1 MITNT
6 GKNILG
12 KYLIGQ
18 APSYASY
25 IAIGCGPQPKA
36 SDHVFSPSERED
48 YQNRTSLEFEMD
60 RWQITSRGYITENQI
75 ITVDGVEVVVPVSK
89 IVFTTEIPSDPRY
102 EITEVGVFSAGANP
116 AAGAFDSKMLY
127 SFTTSETWEYH
138 NSEGKEDI
146 PLIETP
152 LDYNSDTDNK
162 DNVILGE
169 YNISSE
175 TVPQFCPVFRA
186 YADDRAFN
194 DEERLARYERP
205 RFLNDA
211 MMIVGNLSNLSI
223 GSDGRIVVNET
234 NPGGHI
240 HNIDPS
246 FNLTKNSPLDEIK
259 LAFSVV
265 NKNPTNDEFPDQ
277 VILMVEFS
285 NSDTQGQGEWS
296 RMEIIMN
303 NGTDPGEY
311 DFTQNRYFSISK
323 KLSELHSSIGAN
335 WGDVSIVKIYGCTKK
350 AGLLSDNF
358 YISLDAMR
366 LENVTSFN
374 PLYGLSGYSVISN
387 VGSQPITKEK
397 GTTSYLEFR
406 FAVDVV

>member
-18 APSYASY
+18 APAYASY
-25 IAIGCGPQPKA
+25 IAVGCGPSPKA
-36 SDHVFSPSERED
+36 SDHVFSPSEIAE
-48 YQNRTSLEFEMD
+48 YQNKTSLEFEMD
-60 RWQITSRGYITENQI
+60 RWQITSRGFITENQI
-75 ITVDGVEVVVPVSK
+75 IDVNGTDVTVPVSK

-102 EITEVGVFSAGANP
+102 EITEVGIFSAGANP

-138 NSEGKEDI
+138 NSEGSDDI
-146 PLIETP
+146 PLIDTP
-152 LDYNSDTDNK
+152 LDYNSDIDNK

-169 YNISSE
+169 YNVTSSTNPE
-175 TVPQFCPVFRA
+175 FCPVFRA
-186 YADDRAFN
+186 YADDRVFN
-194 DEERLARYERP
+194 DEKRLSRYERP

-211 MMIVGNLSNLSI
+211 MLLVGNLSNLSVN
-223 GSDGRIVVNET
+223 SLGRIDIDSD

-259 LAFSVV
+259 LAFSII
-265 NKNPTNDEFPDQ
+265 NKNPTNDEFPEQ
-277 VILMVEFS
+277 VILMVEFAD
-285 NSDTQGQGEWS
+285 SDNQIPGEYS

-303 NGTDPGEY
+303 HGEGENEY
-311 DFTQNRYFSISK
+311 DFTKNRYFSISK

-335 WGDVSIVKIYGCTKK
+335 WGNVNVVKIYACAKK
-350 AGLLSDNF
+350 NGLLSDNF

-374 PLYGLSGYSVISN
+374 PLYGLTGYSVISN
-387 VGSQPITKEK
+387 IDSMPITKEK

-406 FAVDVV
+406 FAVDVS